1 MSRLVEWIQGA
12 ATALGGPGLA
22 LIAFLDSSFLS
33 FPQIVDLLVVMLV
46 TKRKHLVIYYP
57 LLATLGSI
65 AGCFALYWFARRG
78 GDTFLRRRMKQ
89 GHIDHALRLFQKYGL
104 FGVLVPSLLPPPIP
118 FKVFVV
124 AAGIARVRQVEFFIA
139 VAVGRGIR
147 YFGEAFLAFWY
158 GERAAVFLRTHSRGT
173 SLVIAGLVLVGGV
186 VLIWRR
192 RRRNS
197 QFPRVSKPSG

>member
-1 MSRLVEWIQGA
+1 MSRVVEWIQEA

-33 FPQIVDLLVVMLV
+33 FPQVVDLLVVMLV
-46 TKRKHLVIYYP
+46 TKHKQRVIFYP
-57 LLATLGSI
+57 LFATVGSI
-65 AGCFALYWFARRG
+65 AGCFVLYFFARRG

-89 GHIDHALRLFQKYGL
+89 GHVDRALTLFQKYGL

-124 AAGIARVRQVEFFIA
+124 AAGVANVRPVEFLIA
-139 VAVGRGIR
+139 VAVGRSIR
-147 YFGEAFLAFWY
+147 YFGEAALAFWY
-158 GERAAVFLRTHSRGT
+158 GERAAAFLKTHSREA
-173 SLVIAGLVLVGGV
+173 SLVIAGLVVIAGV
-186 VLIWRR
+186 VMILRK

-197 QFPRVSKPSG
+197 DLGAQN